1 VFIASVQYPS
11 IGMHKWTS
19 FSSITII
26 VDVSTR
32 EDAIKEIYQILPEKD
47 PEVQK
52 ALYEQDCYNDGEYFQ
67 IRLHEVPQG
76 QKIVRIYEPNTGF
89 NLPYETLRL

>member
-1 VFIASVQYPS
+1 MFIALVQYPS

-26 VDVSTR
+26 VDVDTK
-32 EDAIKEIYQILPEKD
+32 EDAIDEIRQILPEKD
-47 PEVQK
+47 PETQETLCK
-52 ALYEQDCYNDGEYFQ
+52 QDGYKNNEYFE
-67 IRLHEVPQG
+67 IRLHKVPQG

-89 NLPYETLRL
+89 NSPYETLRL